1 MTETP
6 PNSPQPYQ
14 PQQEAATVS
23 HQSAGAKSA
32 PPPASSDRAWPYWP
46 AVPLYPY
53 GQRRT
58 LRQEIVPGTL
68 WTFEQL
74 QGILYV
80 IVPVRMTV
88 VRLESG
94 GLLVYAP
101 VAPTPECVRLMQEL
115 VTDHGEVK
123 YIILPTVSGIEHKIF
138 VGPFARK
145 FPNAQ
150 VYVAPDQWS
159 FPLNLP
165 LSWLGLPRS
174 RTQRLPDS
182 SADTPFGQEFDYAIL
197 GPVDLNIGPFE
208 EVVFFHRTSKTLLVT
223 DCIVSIPE
231 NPPKLLRDD
240 PYPLLF
246 HARESAAEQ
255 MVDTSDNQRKG
266 WQRIVLFAFYF
277 RPNALGDV
285 DWNAVFKSRAQAP
298 DRSRRAYFG
307 LFPFFWKSSWKDS
320 FETLRGNG
328 QLLVAPVLQRL
339 ILNRSPRQVVDWANR
354 VAQWPFEQIIPC
366 HLEAPITTTPEDFRR
381 AFGFLQNADSR
392 SDGVL
397 PETDFQLINQID
409 SALKGITPPPKT
421 ESIQS

>member
-1 MTETP
+1 MTETLP
-6 PNSPQPYQ
+6 DPPQPNR
-14 PQQEAATVS
+14 PQHQTATAS
-23 HQSAGAKSA
+23 HQSAGADC
-32 PPPASSDRAWPYWP
+32 ASNQGLGDRAWPFWP

-53 GQRRT
+53 GDRRT
-58 LRQEIVPGTL
+58 RRQEIVPGTL

-80 IVPVRMTV
+80 IVPTRMTV

-101 VAPTPECVRLMQEL
+101 VAPTPECVRLMQDL
-115 VTDHGEVK
+115 VAAHGEVK

-145 FPNAQ
+145 FPSAQ

-174 RTQRLPDS
+174 RTQVLPES
-182 SADTPFGQEFDYAIL
+182 SADTPFGEEFDYAIL
-197 GPVDLNIGPFE
+197 GPVDLNVGPFE
-208 EVVFFHRTSKTLLVT
+208 EVVFFHRASQTLLVT
-223 DCIVSIPE
+223 DCLVSIPE
-231 NPPKLLRDD
+231 NPPEILQEE

-246 HARESAAEQ
+246 HARETATDP
-255 MVDTSDNQRKG
+255 MVDTPETRRKG

-277 RPNALGDV
+277 RPDALGDV
-285 DWNAVFKSRAQAP
+285 DWKVVFQSRANAP

-307 LFPFFWKSSWKDS
+307 LFPFFWKSDWKDS
-320 FETLRGNG
+320 FKTLRGNG
-328 QLLVAPVLQRL
+328 QLFVAPVLQRL
-339 ILNRSPRQVVDWANR
+339 ILNRAPRQVLDWADR

-366 HLEAPITTTPEDFRR
+366 HLDAPVAATPQDFRR
-381 AFGFLQNADSR
+381 VFGFLQNADRR

-409 SALKGITPPPKT
+409 SVLKGVTPPP
-421 ESIQS
+421 QN